1 MATKKSKPQPKTKSK
16 VKVQRVEQPVK
27 AEMPAWLKEKP
38 EASMT
43 GEELDPQEEKVL
55 DWILKG
61 VVGFVLVW
69 LGISILMVIGGYF
82 HLWG

>member
-1 MATKKSKPQPKTKSK
+1 MAAKKAAKSTKKATPAVHK
-16 VKVQRVEQPVK
+16 EEAK
-27 AEMPAWLKEKP
+27 AEVPTWLKETP
-38 EASMT
+38 ANTASLNS
-43 GEELDPQEEKVL
+43 EEGLDPQEEKVL

-69 LGISILMVIGGYF
+69 LGVSVLMVIGGFF